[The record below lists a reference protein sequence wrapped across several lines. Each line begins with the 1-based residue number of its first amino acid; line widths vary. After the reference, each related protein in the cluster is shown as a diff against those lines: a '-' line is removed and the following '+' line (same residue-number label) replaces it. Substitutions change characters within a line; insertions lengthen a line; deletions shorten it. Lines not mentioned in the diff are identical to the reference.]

1 MHALKFVFAFLLC
14 FSFSAGAVTWQIN
27 KDHSEL
33 LFQVS
38 YLTVSEVT
46 GRFTSFTGQVEFPE
60 NGSVPER
67 IFISVDTSSLDTG
80 NRQRD
85 GHLRTQEFL
94 KSKTHPYMTFES
106 QEITPLKA
114 GQLRAKG
121 TLTLGGVAK
130 PMSIDFSLSESMKD
144 TWNYENRFAKFR
156 STINR
161 TEYGINWNKTLQDNK
176 YLVGENITF
185 WGTVQLQPTGQ
196 GTPASKHMIPDTA
209 YIRKREKLL
218 RGEISQD
225 EFDRET
231 GASAVISPGAST
243 PTIQSEIPETLVED
257 KPAPDRDVRDRP
269 LWQLSFWTL
278 GLFGFFSSIIMG
290 LYIKKIVSEKY
301 PEKYSEGGWF
311 GLLTD
316 SLSIPI
322 MLFYALALW
331 EVGWG

>member
-1 MHALKFVFAFLLC
+1 MAALTFLCAFLLSI
-14 FSFSAGAVTWQIN
+14 SFTAGAVTWQIN

-38 YLTVSEVT
+38 YLSVSEVT

-60 NGSVPER
+60 KGSVPEK
-67 IFISVDTSSLDTG
+67 IFISVDTASLDTG

-94 KSKTHPYMTFES
+94 KSKTNPFMTFES
-106 QEITPLKA
+106 QEITELKA

-121 TLTLGGVAK
+121 TLTLGGVAR
-130 PMSIDFSLSESMKD
+130 PMSIDFSLSDSMKD

-161 TEYGINWNKTLQDNK
+161 KEYGINWNKTLQDNK

-185 WGTVQLQPTGQ
+185 WGTIQLQPRGQ
-196 GTPASKHMIPDTA
+196 ATPGNKHMIPDTA

-218 RGEISQD
+218 RGEISHEQ
-225 EFDRET
+225 FDRET
-231 GASAVISPGAST
+231 GASQVKHTGAST
-243 PTIQSEIPETLVED
+243 PPTQKEIPRALVEN

-290 LYIKKIVSEKY
+290 LYTKKIVSERY